1 MAIKLTPF
9 EPEKYVKDDASQ
21 VSLIADAFES
31 GDAGYIADAIGI
43 VARARGMTKVA
54 QESGIAREALYQ
66 SLSAKGNPT
75 LTTLLKV
82 MKVLGIELTAKARE
96 AA

>member
-1 MAIKLTPF
+1 MVIKTTPF
-9 EPEKYVKDDASQ
+9 EPEKYFKDDVSQ
-21 VSLIADAFES
+21 VELIADAFES

-66 SLSAKGNPT
+66 ALSAKGNPT

-82 MKVLGIELTAKARE
+82 MKVLGIELTAKSRE